1 MFLADFASS
10 YVSKKENYVAAET
23 DNIKRYTAPICNING
38 VEPNPDITVLK
49 NEFGELQKR
58 SQIVLFVFTKFL
70 N

>member
-1 MFLADFASS
+1 MAT
-10 YVSKKENYVAAET
+10 ET
-23 DNIKRYTAPICNING
+23 DNIKRYTAPISNVNG
-38 VEPNPDITVLK
+38 VQPNPDIIVFK

>member
-1 MFLADFASS
+1 M
-10 YVSKKENYVAAET
+10 AAET

-38 VEPNPDITVLK
+38 VEPNPGIIVLK